1 MRAIC
6 YLRVST
12 DKQSESGLGLE
23 AQREMCDEWAVENG
37 ADDVLYF
44 VDEGVSGGKAPDER
58 DGLIAAINALDEG
71 DVLLAAKRD
80 RFARGMG
87 SMGVVERLVDK
98 AGARL
103 VSASGEGTQSDDP
116 LSGMLEARITDL
128 FAEYERAMASVRT
141 KAALEAKAQRGER
154 TGQVPFGKQLADDGQ
169 TLLDDP
175 AEQKV
180 IEIVGELRA
189 RGESYRSI
197 ADYLNDETEHTN
209 KAGNDFGP
217 KSVSRIADKA
227 DVDEYE
233 QDVDDEPER
242 GDETN
247 TADDSA
253 ETNDEQS
260 HEGGR
265 APFGKRYNDD
275 GDLVDDPAEQHAL
288 ELVAALRDRGESY
301 RSIAEYLNDETPY
314 TNRAGNTF
322 GPKSVSRLH
331 DKATA

>member
-12 DKQSESGLGLE
+12 EGQAESGLGLE
-23 AQREMCDEWAVENG
+23 AQREMCEKWANEHG
-37 ADDVLYF
+37 ADDVLF
-44 VDEGVSGGKAPDER
+44 FADQGVSGGKAPDER
-58 DGLIAAINALDEG
+58 DGLIGAINALQSG

-87 SMGVVERLVDK
+87 SMGVVERLVEK

-154 TGQVPFGKQLADDGQ
+154 TGQVPFGKQLAADGQ

-175 AEQKV
+175 AEQEV
-180 IEIVGELRA
+180 LDMVEHRRA
-189 RGESYRSI
+189 QGESYRAI
-197 ADYLNDETEHTN
+197 ANYLNDETEHTN

-217 KSVSRIADKA
+217 GTISRLCDTL
-227 DVDEYE
+227 DVEKGEAIDEIDE
-233 QDVDDEPER
+233 RADDETT
-242 GDETN
+242 ETPN
-247 TADDSA
+247 TDKG
-253 ETNDEQS
+253 Q
-260 HEGGR
+260 
-265 APFGKRYNDD
+265 APFGKRYDEH
-275 GDLVDDPAEQHAL
+275 GTLVDDAAEQHVI
-288 ELVAALRDRGESY
+288 EIVAALRAKGESY
-301 RSIAEYLNDETPY
+301 RAIARHLNGETPY
-314 TNRAGNTF
+314 TNKAGNDFHPTT
-322 GPKSVSRLH
+322 VSRLE
-331 DKATA
+331 DKASG